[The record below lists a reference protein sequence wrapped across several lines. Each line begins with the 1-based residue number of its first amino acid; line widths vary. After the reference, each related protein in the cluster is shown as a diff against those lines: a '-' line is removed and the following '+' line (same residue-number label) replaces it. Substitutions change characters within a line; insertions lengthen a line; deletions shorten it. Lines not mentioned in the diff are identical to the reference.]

1 MPRRPRLLTIR
12 SLCLLLTALL
22 LTSGLGSLAATTQPP
37 SSSPTP
43 EDVIPKA
50 PETPN
55 ILDVQAPAGQIL
67 SWEDNDA
74 WATHV
79 RIHGVAPS
87 LAGYTLIGPVGQEV
101 FTDQISRHDGIVE
114 FHYVALHPGL
124 YTVVREAHGIDETVT
139 TFDTATLLGPGTVE
153 RTLEATASTLLWLA
167 QPIGW
172 TLDLLT
178 GQAAASNTCASTDH
192 TTAECGN
199 PCHYHGTSTHTRMI
213 DAGDIWSPSM
223 ILHSPAGGRAEIET
237 GVVERNAAFLT
248 FHGWKSEF
256 ASSGSLEATDGHTV
270 GLYQKLRWGL
280 YETDYYWNCRPMG
293 YTQNAQE
300 IDEAPDGYTTTRSFV
315 LTGESQRTGAD
326 DDRRPVPSAIS
337 THHRFAET
345 DHVEDTEASP
355 RGFTILDEIVQSLGG
370 SISFSAGGVEFER
383 IDIETE
389 AGTSHLYEYTLP
401 RGGVYHI
408 DRLDRLGRAMAFCL
422 EGAEGC

>member
-1 MPRRPRLLTIR
+1 MQAV
-12 SLCLLLTALL
+12 SLLLALL
-22 LTSGLGSLAATTQPP
+22 ASTSALGPLASAGEATSDGEIPAGTV
-37 SSSPTP
+37 P
-43 EDVIPKA
+43 EIPA
-50 PETPN
+50 DPN
-55 ILDVQAPAGQIL
+55 VLGIQAPTGHVL
-67 SWEDNDA
+67 SWDDNGV

-87 LAGYTLIGPVGQEV
+87 LAGYTLIGPTGQEV
-101 FTDQISRHDGIVE
+101 FTDQVSRHDGVVE
-114 FHYVALHPGL
+114 FYYVALHPGL

-139 TFDTATLLGPGTVE
+139 TFDTATLLGPGAVE
-153 RTLEATASTLLWLA
+153 RALEATASTLLWLA

-178 GQAAASNTCASTDH
+178 GEAAASNTCASTDH

-199 PCHYHGTSTHTRMI
+199 PCHYQGTSTHTRMI

-223 ILHSPAGGRAEIET
+223 ILHSAAGGSSRIET
-237 GVVERNAAFLT
+237 GAIERNAVFLT
-248 FHGWKSEF
+248 FNGWKSEF
-256 ASSGSLEATDGHTV
+256 AASGSLEAKDGDTV

-280 YETDYYWNCRPMG
+280 YETDYYWNCHPVG

-315 LTGESQRTGAD
+315 LTGESRRTGAD
-326 DDRRPVPSAIS
+326 DDRRPVPNAIS
-337 THHRFAET
+337 AHHRFAET

-355 RGFTILDEIVQSLGG
+355 RTFSILDETIQSLGG

-389 AGTSHLYEYTLP
+389 EGTSHLYEYTLP

-408 DRLDRLGRAMAFCL
+408 DRLDRLGRAMTFCL